1 MKDLYYVNVVIN
13 NKHGELV
20 DTRLA
25 FESINDMHN
34 KLPERVAKLVHEAED
49 YGTENSM
56 LLEDLLEGKEE
67 AEFNK
72 EDTL

>member
-1 MKDLYYVNVVIN
+1 MKDLYYAHILIN

-25 FESINDMHN
+25 FETINEMHN

-56 LLEDLLEGKEE
+56 LLEDLVDSEDEV
-67 AEFNK
+67 EFNK
-72 EDTL
+72 EDVI